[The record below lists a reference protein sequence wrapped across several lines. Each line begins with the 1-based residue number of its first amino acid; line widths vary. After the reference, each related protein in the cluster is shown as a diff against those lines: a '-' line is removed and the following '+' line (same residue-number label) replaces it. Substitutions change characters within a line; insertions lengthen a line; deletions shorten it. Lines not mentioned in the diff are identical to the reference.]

1 MGVIVFQDE
10 IVRTEGVVEEEEEE
24 VAAYRSTAHPNQGN
38 LTINIHAYQIH
49 IELIRED
56 DL

>member
-10 IVRTEGVVEEEEEE
+10 IVRTEGVVEEEE

>member
-10 IVRTEGVVEEEEEE
+10 IVRTEGVVEEEEE
-24 VAAYRSTAHPNQGN
+24 VAASRSTAHPNQGN